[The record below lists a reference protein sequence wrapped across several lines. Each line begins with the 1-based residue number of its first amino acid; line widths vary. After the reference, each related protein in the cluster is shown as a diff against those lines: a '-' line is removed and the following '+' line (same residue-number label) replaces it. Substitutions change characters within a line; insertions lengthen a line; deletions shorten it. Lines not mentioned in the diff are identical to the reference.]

1 MRHAP
6 CLLSSDFFPL
16 TSDFCPLL
24 HAPCAMLLAPCS
36 MHHALL
42 SSVARVGFL
51 KFVIY
56 IYKTVFLPT
65 FAAYVIFYDVFL

>member
-1 MRHAP
+1 
-6 CLLSSDFFPL
+6 
-16 TSDFCPLL
+16 
-24 HAPCAMLLAPCS
+24 